1 MIGSQYNKTTY
12 KSLSACYFFLGMAS
26 LRKSMNQQLK
36 EALKK
41 LWFFRTFPKRGGRG
55 IRKSKQKKNPKFG
68 TFTGGRGGQVISS
81 KLIWGPNV
89 AVCDTLRHP
98 FSPLDFLVKFILFS
112 LKQLALF
119 QIYNFFLQ
127 TQTLEI
133 SKLHDGVGGG

>member
-1 MIGSQYNKTTY
+1 MQYNIVY
-12 KSLSACYFFLGMAS
+12 Y
-26 LRKSMNQQLK
+26 N
-36 EALKK
+36 
-41 LWFFRTFPKRGGRG
+41 
-55 IRKSKQKKNPKFG
+55 I
-68 TFTGGRGGQVISS
+68 GQYSIVQY
-81 KLIWGPNV
+81 IWGPKV

-133 SKLHDGVGGG
+133 SKLHDGVGGVAGYINFQTKKFQIS